1 MCKTIKNTRWLC
13 HATRACH
20 PRSKHNPAHEMR
32 PPPFVEM
39 CDKVDAFTRACHGRH
54 EVDGSRDEGSAFYK
68 TLECPRHHRRRVGN
82 LQEAWL
88 VPFSSFLFF
97 SFPRSSIYIARVG
110 TLGHELQGLGG
121 TREKMQG

>member
-1 MCKTIKNTRWLC
+1 
-13 HATRACH
+13 
-20 PRSKHNPAHEMR
+20 MR

-97 SFPRSSIYIARVG
+97 FFPPKFNLHRTGGY
-110 TLGHELQGLGG
+110 LG
-121 TREKMQG
+121 TRTSRTRRNKRENARLRLIQ